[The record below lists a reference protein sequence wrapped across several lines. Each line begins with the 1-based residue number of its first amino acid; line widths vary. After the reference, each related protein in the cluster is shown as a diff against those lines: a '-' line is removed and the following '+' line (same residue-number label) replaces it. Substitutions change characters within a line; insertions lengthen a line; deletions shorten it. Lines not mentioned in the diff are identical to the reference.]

1 MAKRV
6 LGEEKTDNIINFMN
20 KIKLIAFTTL
30 GVMFFSVLQAQNDTI
45 VTPSKANEYE
55 KLMDTNYDEGTAAR
69 YVKTKTGTEKEKM
82 YSGNWIIG
90 AGINVIEDSG
100 KQNFSNLTESK
111 YNHFGS
117 PVMLSV
123 EYLANNKLS
132 FSTTFLL
139 NKFQSGKEIQGL
151 TIQTGEESNYFAV
164 DFAAKLFFR
173 RILNKH
179 KFTPYITAGPG
190 YRYIAGY
197 QAKNLS
203 DKLVDVPKTQDITL
217 NLGFGAYYWFNRN
230 WGLNLN
236 YMAKFAT
243 KSGANKDYK
252 TNHLVPSFG
261 AFYRFDTA
269 SN

>member
-6 LGEEKTDNIINFMN
+6 LEEEKTDNIINFMN

-30 GVMFFSVLQAQNDTI
+30 GVMFFSVLQAQNDTL
-45 VTPSKANEYE
+45 VKPANAPDYDE
-55 KLMDTNYDEGTAAR
+55 LMDSNYKDSLTAK
-69 YVKTKTGTEKEKM
+69 YVKTKTENNLN

-100 KQNFSNLTESK
+100 KHNFSYFTESK

-123 EYLANNKLS
+123 EYLTSSRFSL
-132 FSTTFLL
+132 STTFLL

-151 TIQTGEESNYFAV
+151 TIQTGEEPNYFAV

-217 NLGFGAYYWFNRN
+217 NLGFGTYYWFNRS

-236 YMAKFAT
+236 YTVKFAT